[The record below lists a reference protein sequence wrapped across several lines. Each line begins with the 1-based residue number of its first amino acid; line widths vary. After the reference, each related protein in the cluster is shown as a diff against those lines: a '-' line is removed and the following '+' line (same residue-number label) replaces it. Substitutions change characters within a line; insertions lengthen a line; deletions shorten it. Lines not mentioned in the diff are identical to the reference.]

1 MRSGLHPAL
10 GSGEHGQDRR
20 RRAPIA
26 SKIAAFSLV
35 VVLGLAALG
44 VRSELQ
50 FREFS
55 QGLDAHVAT
64 YKRQRWER
72 PVLRGPATPG
82 NAHDA
87 IVQALHGFAGLSF
100 KQRDA
105 LASQLYYGQLLS
117 AEQRGLLTKH
127 ASMIGKLRLA
137 TLSGW
142 TMTQV
147 PLEKVTQVA
156 APAYPPVM
164 DAALLMLAQATTQTP
179 DECLSQCADVIRV
192 GQDMVPG
199 APLEAASLSMRIT
212 STASAV
218 LLRCASRSD
227 VESVLRASRELRTL
241 ATHAPPSG
249 SGIELADLVAAM
261 KLRDLS
267 RLLGAEG
274 DDSFAT
280 RLRRRPAL
288 FAAWRYFDNPARW
301 RALTPDHY
309 PQALEN
315 WQREQ
320 EWRTRAE
327 LPLVADAT
335 DPVVGWLYDDMRG
348 QALLRELTIG
358 LATRAERMRR
368 GRTPRE
374 PVLLQEPQLRDPF
387 TGEPL
392 KWRFS
397 QDGAELT
404 LWSLGEDRRDDK
416 AAGDWRAQAPVD
428 VVVHVPLMASRQLE
442 AARAAADSTL

>member
-1 MRSGLHPAL
+1 
-10 GSGEHGQDRR
+10 
-20 RRAPIA
+20 
-26 SKIAAFSLV
+26 
-35 VVLGLAALG
+35 VLGLAALG
-44 VRSELQ
+44 VHSELQ

-72 PVLRGPATPG
+72 PVLRGPAIEG

-87 IVQALHGFAGLSF
+87 IVQALDGFSGLSF
-100 KQRDA
+100 QQRDA
-105 LASQLYYGQLLS
+105 LASQLYYGQPLS
-117 AEQRGLLTKH
+117 AEQRVLLTKH
-127 ASMIGKLRLA
+127 AAMIGKLRLA

-142 TMTQV
+142 SMTEL
-147 PLEKVTQVA
+147 PLEKPA
-156 APAYPPVM
+156 PAPAYAPVM
-164 DAALLMLAQATTQTP
+164 DAALLMLARAATQTP
-179 DECLSQCADVIRV
+179 DECMSQCADVMRL

-218 LLRCASRSD
+218 LLRCASLSSA
-227 VESVLRASRELRTL
+227 ESVQRASRELHML

-249 SGIELADLVAAM
+249 GGIELADLIAAM

-267 RLLGAEG
+267 RLTGSVG
-274 DDSFAT
+274 DDSIAT

-288 FAAWRYFDNPARW
+288 FAAWRYFENPARW
-301 RALTPDHY
+301 RALTPNHY

-335 DPVVGWLYDDMRG
+335 APVVGWLYDDMRG

-368 GRTPRE
+368 ARPPRE
-374 PVLLQEPQLRDPF
+374 PLLLQEPGLRDPF

-392 KWRFS
+392 KWRYS
-397 QDGAELT
+397 PDGTELT
-404 LWSLGEDRRDDK
+404 LWSVGEDRRDDK
-416 AAGDWRAQAPVD
+416 GTGDWSDQAPVD
-428 VVVHVPLMASRQLE
+428 VVVHVPLKASRELD